1 MKTVVFVLC
10 LSLLIGA
17 LAIPAFVSGAGASAT
32 AAISNP
38 AASPEPKQGQT
49 VAPPDDSPPFRFTS
63 VSTEQGLS
71 SSEVWSVLRD
81 RRGFMWFGT
90 LDGLNRYDGY
100 KMKVFK
106 YALTDP
112 TSLSDNK
119 IRTVYEDR
127 AGTLWI
133 GTWNG
138 GLNRY
143 ERESETFTR
152 FQHDPANPDS
162 LSSDSVFAILEDR
175 AGMLWLG
182 TRAGGLDRFDPA
194 TGVFSHYRN
203 DPTQATSSGQRQCV
217 CAVGR

>member
-17 LAIPAFVSGAGASAT
+17 LAIPALVSIAGASAT

-38 AASPEPKQGQT
+38 AVSSVPQQGQT

-81 RRGFMWFGT
+81 HRGFMWFGT
-90 LDGLNRYDGY
+90 LDGLDRYDGY
-100 KMKVFK
+100 RMKVFK

-112 TSLSDNK
+112 TSLSDDK
-119 IRTVYEDR
+119 VRTVYEDR

-133 GTWNG
+133 GTRYG

-143 ERESETFTR
+143 ERETETFTR
-152 FQHDPANPDS
+152 FF
-162 LSSDSVFAILEDR
+162 V
-175 AGMLWLG
+175 G
-182 TRAGGLDRFDPA
+182 TRLYNR
-194 TGVFSHYRN
+194 
-203 DPTQATSSGQRQCV
+203 
-217 CAVGR
+217 